1 MGFGTSG
8 SAFIIF
14 AALFLAISSFYT
26 ATANST
32 EAIQEAQ
39 DARDEHQRT
48 VLSTQVGVTNA
59 TYNTTSSNFTLRV
72 TNTGESTLSTNRVD
86 AVVDGAYLDSSDF
99 ERVTV
104 DGRNSAVW
112 RPGEQLVL
120 EDDDSVAALPEMPE
134 RVKFVSGPGIADTH
148 GVTEVSA

>member
-8 SAFIIF
+8 SALIIF
-14 AALFLAISSFYT
+14 VALFLAMSSFYT

-32 EAIQEAQ
+32 EQLQEAQ

-48 VLSTQVGVTNA
+48 LLNTQVDVTNA
-59 TYNTTSSNFTLRV
+59 TYNTTSTTFTLRV
-72 TNTGESTLSTNRVD
+72 TNTGESTLSTDQVD
-86 AVVDGAYLDSSDF
+86 AVVDGSYLGSSDF

-104 DGRNSAVW
+104 DGRETDVW
-112 RPGEQLVL
+112 RPGGKLVL
-120 EDDDSVAALPEMPE
+120 EDDDSVAALPDTPR